1 MKAMTCLSDAWYVY
15 WTSLCRTW
23 KVQGFVYIRIGFD
36 NHLDGL
42 PGARL
47 RLQVAESSIY
57 PAHEH
62 CSFAFV
68 ELGH

>member
-1 MKAMTCLSDAWYVY
+1 MMKAMTCLSDAWYVY

-47 RLQVAESSIY
+47 RLQVASLQYTQRTST
-57 PAHEH
+57 AVLRLW
-62 CSFAFV
+62 S
-68 ELGH
+68 